1 MARPKTKK
9 APDLFREQ
17 MKARFDNHEFNA
29 PLPTRIQCKIS
40 IDIIADLISI
50 SRTELHSR
58 IEKNHKALAKLDAN
72 QLPLF

>member
-1 MARPKTKK
+1 MPSKNSKK

-29 PLPTRIQCKIS
+29 PLPSRIQCKLS
-40 IDIIADLISI
+40 IDIIADLINVPA
-50 SRTELHSR
+50 TELHSR
-58 IEKNHKALAKLDAN
+58 IEKNYKAKVKLDAQ